1 VAIVRAAVLNAI
13 GDDKLDIRD
22 DVTTVDLAPGEV
34 RIRVRAAG
42 VCHSDL
48 SGMNGT
54 LPSLTP
60 GILGHE
66 ASGEVVE
73 VSDGV
78 RDLAVGDRVILS
90 WVPPCGSCPA
100 CRRGQPHLC
109 IVHVMQA
116 YARPRFAVGGTP
128 AFGMAGCGTFAD
140 ELVVPQEGAVK
151 IPADTPFE
159 VAALIGCGVTTGVGA
174 VINTARVEP
183 GSSVVVIGCG
193 GVGVAA
199 LQGAR
204 LSGASVIVGVDP
216 VPAKHALAKQFGA
229 THAVT
234 PDDLPGLTAEL
245 TGGEG
250 FDYAIEVVGAAATI
264 RSAWQAARRGGT
276 VVVVGV
282 GGMDAKVEFSAFELV
297 FDGKAL
303 LGSLYGSADVRR
315 EYHRLLGLW
324 RAGRLDLEGMISRRL
339 GLDDVNDALDAL
351 KGGEVVR
358 QVILFD

>member
-1 VAIVRAAVLNAI
+1 VRAAVLNAI
-13 GDDKLDIRD
+13 GDDKLDLRD
-22 DVTTVDLAPGEV
+22 DVATVDLAPGEV

-48 SGMNGT
+48 SAINGT
-54 LPSLTP
+54 LPTIAP

-73 VSDGV
+73 VGGDV
-78 RDLAVGDRVILS
+78 TDLVPGDRVILC
-90 WVPPCGSCPA
+90 WVPPCGSCAA

-116 YARPRFAVGGTP
+116 YARPRFTVGGVP
-128 AFGMAGCGTFAD
+128 GFGMAGCGTFAE

-151 IPADTPFE
+151 IPADTPFDI
-159 VAALIGCGVTTGVGA
+159 AALIGCGVTTGVGA

-204 LSGASVIVGVDP
+204 LSGAAIIVGVDP
-216 VPAKHALAKQFGA
+216 VLAKHELARRFGA
-229 THAVT
+229 THTAT
-234 PDDLPGLTAEL
+234 PEDLPALTAEL

-250 FDYAIEVVGAAATI
+250 FDYAFEVVGAAATI
-264 RSAWQAARRGGT
+264 RAAWQATRRGGT
-276 VVVVGV
+276 TVVVGV
-282 GGMDAKVEFSAFELV
+282 GSMEQKVEFSAFELL

-315 EYHRLLGLW
+315 DYPRLLGLW
-324 RAGRLDLEGMISRRL
+324 RAGRLDLDGMISRRL